1 MSAGNVGL
9 ALTQVFTLSH
19 HIQWGMKQWAQLENN
34 MTSVERALEYTEIK
48 EETTSGNKI
57 KNWPTEGNIR
67 YEGVSL
73 NYDNSKNPV
82 LKDISFSVR
91 PKQKI
96 GIVGRTGAGKSS
108 IISTLFRLYEYD
120 GKIWIDGI
128 DISTLSLP
136 FLR

>member
-1 MSAGNVGL
+1 
-9 ALTQVFTLSH
+9 
-19 HIQWGMKQWAQLENN
+19 MKQWAQLENN